1 MVAIACYLFICN
13 WWRLLSTELEEASRD
28 SFVVQDLDV
37 DTLRLMLD
45 YLYLGNIGWL
55 WILFFQLINPFFGME
70 SDYWLA
76 SSVVSKTNPGYL
88 IDVNVAASGKI
99 RDNVE
104 ALGAEQVYSIVL
116 CVDQ

>member
-1 MVAIACYLFICN
+1 
-13 WWRLLSTELEEASRD
+13 
-28 SFVVQDLDV
+28 
-37 DTLRLMLD
+37 
-45 YLYLGNIGWL
+45 
-55 WILFFQLINPFFGME
+55 ME

-116 CVDQ
+116 CVGGSRTEAPTGSEFLSLLRISEFFRFI